1 MNIPTAF
8 EIGKTASITKKI
20 TLQDVESFAT
30 VSGDDQPVHTSPEYA
45 LNTRFGGQ
53 IAHGTIL
60 VGLVSAVLGNVM
72 AGPDYT
78 VIFLEQSC
86 KWIKPVRLNDIIT
99 AECLVTSI
107 RPGKPIVNLSCF
119 CTNQDQVKVM
129 EGTATVYI
137 DAYPY
142 KS

>member
-86 KWIKPVRLNDIIT
+86 IICQVLSGELSST
-99 AECLVTSI
+99 INRSALKLSSSI
-107 RPGKPIVNLSCF
+107 DFR
-119 CTNQDQVKVM
+119 
-129 EGTATVYI
+129 
-137 DAYPY
+137 
-142 KS
+142 KSAMFSDSL